1 MNIDDELRSALR
13 REDPPLGFAQ
23 RVVARAHSKPAR
35 KPAMLRMIWAA
46 GLAAMLAIGF
56 AAIYEVRQ
64 RKAERASHQAVLA
77 LRIASEKL
85 NRTRDKIG
93 QREN

>member
-1 MNIDDELRSALR
+1 
-13 REDPPLGFAQ
+13 
-23 RVVARAHSKPAR
+23 
-35 KPAMLRMIWAA
+35 MIWAA